1 MEVDSENGR
10 SVAKYLKDGVDVRIF
25 DSVGYDADIKNDA
38 NIDRDIDRGLDNGDN
53 VEVKNGKIWR
63 NLIIGWRQSWFRE
76 WQ

>member
-10 SVAKYLKDGVDVRIF
+10 SVGKYLKDGVDVRIF

-53 VEVKNGKIWR
+53 VEVKNGKI
-63 NLIIGWRQSWFRE
+63 
-76 WQ
+76 